1 MTQTSP
7 LSSEEKAKL
16 LLDTVEDR
24 KAVDPILLD
33 LRGQTLMADFF
44 LICSGT
50 SNVHIRSIADAV
62 LERADERDVNKPR
75 VEGQQNAEWVLLDF
89 GDVVLHVMA
98 EEPRARYR
106 LEQFWTTPQPKGAL
120 PPTPDSVAAAD
131 AQALDRQGL
140 DGADA
145 RFAEIEDEDL
155 ENDDGDGMDDLDD
168 DDLDDAAFFD
178 EADQEVEPV
187 DEEDDLDERP
197 RAGGGSP
204 GR

>member
-1 MTQTSP
+1 VTQTSP

-24 KAVDPILLD
+24 KAVDPVLLD

>member
-1 MTQTSP
+1 VTQTSP

-24 KAVDPILLD
+24 KAVDPVLLD

-155 ENDDGDGMDDLDD
+155 ENDDGDDMDDIDD
-168 DDLDDAAFFD
+168 EDLDDAAFFD

-197 RAGGGSP
+197 RAGGGP

>member
-24 KAVDPILLD
+24 KAVDPVLLD